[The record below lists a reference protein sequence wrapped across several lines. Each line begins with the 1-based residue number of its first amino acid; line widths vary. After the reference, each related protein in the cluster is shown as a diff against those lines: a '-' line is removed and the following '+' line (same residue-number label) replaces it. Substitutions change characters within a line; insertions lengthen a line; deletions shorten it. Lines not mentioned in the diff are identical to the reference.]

1 MWVLCLW
8 DVQPPCTNGG
18 WHFLA
23 LTGQTQAEASWCLAA
38 PHHYNYFECGV
49 EFWGGGVVSA
59 PQLHQFA
66 RYSWAQVLKKV
77 LNAEESSQGGNSG
90 TVSSVPLEYQIAYP
104 RKLLSVWQGSWKT
117 THLLHLCFILALWRE
132 GAEMQSKRMVL
143 SWGARKGQRQ
153 MNSSVHCTECIQTRW
168 HGMALNKAQDL
179 TVWYYLELQYCF
191 HGIMDIL
198 VLHSLL
204 LCMQKAKS
212 CAVKEEQLYFF
223 AKAA

>member
-1 MWVLCLW
+1 
-8 DVQPPCTNGG
+8 
-18 WHFLA
+18 
-23 LTGQTQAEASWCLAA
+23 
-38 PHHYNYFECGV
+38 
-49 EFWGGGVVSA
+49 
-59 PQLHQFA
+59 
-66 RYSWAQVLKKV
+66 
-77 LNAEESSQGGNSG
+77 
-90 TVSSVPLEYQIAYP
+90 
-104 RKLLSVWQGSWKT
+104 
-117 THLLHLCFILALWRE
+117 
-132 GAEMQSKRMVL
+132 MQSKRMVL